1 MFNTRLW
8 ALEGA
13 IMAFVLIAS
22 LVVQGNTEI
31 FDNVYGD
38 LVEKLHSAGADTFF
52 EIITYLGN
60 WQAITIICILL
71 LAFDKTRKV
80 YGIPVSIVAAGS
92 YAINTALKMWIG
104 RPRPEIENM
113 MVDASG
119 YSFPSGH
126 AAVSMAVMTMIAY
139 LIYKHVPNKV
149 KRISS
154 MIGLIAV
161 AVVIGISRI
170 YLGVH
175 FASDV
180 LGGWCLGWACFALV
194 SLIFYPHK
202 KEKEKKKA
210 EIKEKAAKEIATYEV
225 IEAELVD
232 EEEK

>member
-8 ALEGA
+8 TLEGA

-22 LVVQGNTEI
+22 LVVQGNTGI
-31 FDNVYGD
+31 FDNVYGG
-38 LVEKLHSAGADTFF
+38 LVANLHSAGADTFF
-52 EIITYLGN
+52 EMITYLGS
-60 WQAITIICILL
+60 WQAIVIICILL

-92 YAINTALKMWIG
+92 YGINTALKMWIE

-126 AAVSMAVMTMIAY
+126 AAVSMAVFAMIAY
-139 LIYKHVPNKV
+139 LIYKHVPSKA
-149 KRISS
+149 KRIPA
-154 MIGLIAV
+154 MIGLVVLSI
-161 AVVIGISRI
+161 VIGISRI

-180 LGGWCLGWACFALV
+180 LGGWCLGLACFALV

-202 KEKEKKKA
+202 REKEKKKA
-210 EIKEKAAKEIATYEV
+210 EIKEKVAKEIATYEV
-225 IEAELVD
+225 IEAELIE